1 METKILEYTHFTG
14 MTFRPPHSMQL
25 PRDIL
30 IGRGVLNELAE
41 VCRGFGFHS
50 SIFILTGRKVF
61 GIVTHEIIRTLESSD
76 YEVEFSFIEEAHMQ
90 SVQEAKMHIE
100 ELNPDVVLG
109 VGGGKAIDVAKLSS
123 TFARKSFIS
132 IPTAA
137 SHDGISSPRASI
149 KGLKE
154 PTSIQAQAP
163 LAILADTEVI
173 SKAPYKLT
181 ASGCGDIISKYTA
194 VRDWEVTRELK
205 NEYYGEYAANL
216 ALMSSMLV
224 MKNTKLISGKSEEGL
239 RIVLEALISCGVA
252 MSIAGSSR
260 PCSGSEHLFSHALD
274 RVAEKPALHG
284 EQCGVGAIM
293 MAYLQKRNWKMLR
306 EKLKEL
312 NAPTSAEELGIEAEY
327 IVEALTLAHKIRPE
341 RYTVLGSEGLTREA
355 AEALAEVTNVIP

>member
-1 METKILEYTHFTG
+1 METKILECNHSIY
-14 MTFRPPHSMQL
+14 MTFRPPHYMQL

-30 IGRGVLNELAE
+30 IGRGVLNKLAE
-41 VCRGFGFHS
+41 VCRGLGFHS
-50 SIFILTGRKVF
+50 SIFVLTGQKVY
-61 GIVTHEIIRTLESSD
+61 GIVTHEIIRTLERSD
-76 YEVEFSFIEEAHMQ
+76 YEVEYSLIEEANMQ
-90 SVQEAKMHIE
+90 SVQEAKGQIG
-100 ELNPDVVLG
+100 ELKPDVVLG

-123 TFARKSFIS
+123 TFACKPFIS

-149 KGLKE
+149 KGLNE

-163 LAILADTEVI
+163 IAILADTEVI

-181 ASGCGDIISKYTA
+181 VSGCGDIISKYTA
-194 VRDWEVTRELK
+194 VRDWEVTHNLK

-216 ALMSSMLV
+216 ALMSSKLV
-224 MKNTKLISGKSEEGL
+224 MKNANLISGKSEEGL

-306 EKLKEL
+306 EKLKLL
-312 NAPTSAEELGIEAEY
+312 NAPTSAEELGIEAKY

-341 RYTVLGSEGLTREA
+341 RYTVLGSEGLSREA
-355 AEALAEVTNVIP
+355 AEALAGVTKVIA